1 MKRVWAP
8 VAVALIIVAPRAGL
22 ASGTVVRSVRLS
34 PGGGA
39 VAVIVKADGPLP
51 LPAVGVLGGPPRIYL
66 DFRDVT
72 TATTG
77 IQLEGHALVRRVRVA
92 LNQAQPPVTRVVI
105 DLARAAPYRVEAGGR
120 ERGELTVVIDAPA
133 GVQSAP
139 PSPQIAAPQTPAQA
153 TPPNLRRE
161 SAAPPVTTAPA
172 ARPPAAP
179 PSPPASSTLSRTP
192 GPGASGTVVRSVR
205 LAPGGGAAAIIVRAD
220 GPLPSPAVGVL
231 GGPPRIYLDFRDVT
245 TATTGIQ
252 LEGHALVRRVRVA
265 LNQAQPPVT
274 RVVIDLARAA
284 PYRVEAGGRER
295 GELTVVI
302 DAPAG
307 VQSAPPSPQIAAPQT
322 PAQATPPNLRRESAA
337 PPVTTAPAARPP
349 AAPPS
354 PPASSTLSRTPGPGA
369 SGTVVRSVRL
379 APGGGAA
386 AIIVRADGPLPS
398 PAVGVLGGPPRIYL
412 DFRDVTTATT
422 GIQLEGHAL
431 VRRVRVALNQAQPPV
446 TRVVIDLARAAPYR
460 VEAGGR
466 ERGELTVVVEAP
478 AATEL
483 APAVPGAQAVSSPA
497 PLSPEPAPA
506 RVATV
511 TPPAA
516 ASKDVAARAPA
527 KDVER
532 YLAQIS
538 SALDRLEQLR
548 PLLASLDA
556 LKSVSGVEL
565 KAAAGEFQSIRQA
578 LVAIEPP
585 RTLKATHELF
595 CTVCAL
601 GALSATT
608 RLESVARGDVAGAWN
623 AASAAASALMLLDRS
638 GAELG
643 VVPIRSPESQ

>member
-8 VAVALIIVAPRAGL
+8 VAVALIIVAPRAAL
-22 ASGTVVRSVRLS
+22 ASGTVVRSVRLA
-34 PGGGA
+34 PGEGA
-39 VAVIVKADGPLP
+39 VVVIVKADGPLP

-105 DLARAAPYRVEAGGR
+105 DLARAAPHRIEADGR
-120 ERGELTVVIDAPA
+120 HRGELTVVIGAPA

-139 PSPQIAAPQTPAQA
+139 PSPQVATPQTPA
-153 TPPNLRRE
+153 RV
-161 SAAPPVTTAPA
+161 APPAG
-172 ARPPAAP
+172 REPAAP
-179 PSPPASSTLSRTP
+179 PATPAPAAHPPATPTRTPAPGALSRTP
-192 GPGASGTVVRSVR
+192 ASGTAVRSVR

-231 GGPPRIYLDFRDVT
+231 GGPPRIYLDFPNVT
-245 TATTGIQ
+245 TATTGTRV
-252 LEGHALVRRVRVA
+252 EEHALVRRVRVA

-302 DAPAG
+302 GAPAG

-322 PAQATPPNLRRESAA
+322 PAQATPPNLRREPAA
-337 PPVTTAPAARPP
+337 PPVTAAPAARPP
-349 AAPPS
+349 AAPAS
-354 PPASSTLSRTPGPGA
+354 PPAPSTLSRTPSPGA

-379 APGGGAA
+379 TPGWGEV
-386 AIIVRADGPLPS
+386 AIVVGADGPLPS
-398 PAVGVLGGPPRIYL
+398 PAVGVLGGSPHICL
-412 DFRDVTTATT
+412 DFPNVTTATA
-422 GIQLEGHAL
+422 GILVEGHPV
-431 VRRVRVALNQAQPPV
+431 VRGVRVALNQAQPPV

-483 APAVPGAQAVSSPA
+483 APAVPDAQAVSAPA
-497 PLSPEPAPA
+497 PLSPEPTPA

-527 KDVER
+527 KDVGR

-585 RTLKATHELF
+585 WTLKATHELF

-608 RLESVARGDVAGAWN
+608 RLEAAARGDVAGAWN
-623 AASAAASALMLLDRS
+623 AASAAASAIMLLDRAR
-638 GAELG
+638 AELG
-643 VVPIRSPESQ
+643 TAPSGAPGRE